1 METERIVPRDYAKHT
16 LLMRSTTHS
25 LVVPTE
31 LEGERLDRCLS
42 ALNPDWTRSHA
53 RRLIDG
59 GHVHHN
65 DREAKPATRVH
76 TGDRID
82 VAEPPLQPAN
92 VEAEEIPLDV
102 VYEDQDLLV
111 VNKPIG
117 LVIHPAAGNP
127 SGTLV
132 NALLHHCESLSGIG
146 GVERPGIVHRLD
158 KDTSGLLVVAKS
170 DRAHQAL
177 SLAFRWR
184 KVSKTYLAIC
194 FGVPSPASLVI
205 EAPIARHPS
214 QRQQMAVVRGGRP
227 SRTLVDVVENLG
239 STALVSCRLV
249 TGRTHQ
255 IRVHMAHAGHAL
267 VGDPLYAGRQWRNLP
282 DPVSDLCRRYP
293 RQALH
298 AARLAFEHP
307 VSHVEM
313 TFEAPLPDD
322 MQGLLDGLR
331 AASSSGPGISG

>member
-1 METERIVPRDYAKHT
+1 MTPT
-16 LLMRSTTHS
+16 LHH
-25 LVVPTE
+25 LVVPET
-31 LEGERLDRCLS
+31 LEGERLDRCLA
-42 ALNPDWTRSHA
+42 ALGPDWTRAHA

-59 GHVHHN
+59 GHVSHN
-65 DREAKPATRVH
+65 DRTARPAARVH
-76 TGDRID
+76 TGDRLD
-82 VAEPPLQPAN
+82 VAEPPPRPCD
-92 VEAEEIPLDV
+92 VKAEEIPLDV
-102 VYEDQDLLV
+102 VHEDEDLLV
-111 VNKPIG
+111 VNKPAG

-132 NALLHHCESLSGIG
+132 NALLSHCETLSGIG

-158 KDTSGLLVVAKS
+158 KDTSGLLVVAKT

-194 FGVPSPASLVI
+194 FGVPAPASQVI

-214 QRQQMAVVRGGRP
+214 QRQQMAVVRAGRP
-227 SRTLVDVVENLG
+227 ARTIIDVVEGHG

-255 IRVHMAHAGHAL
+255 IRVHMAHIGHAL
-267 VGDPLYAGRQWRNLP
+267 VGDPLYSGRQWRNLATP
-282 DPVSDLCRRYP
+282 ASELCRRFP

-298 AARLAFEHP
+298 AARLAFSHP
-307 VSHVEM
+307 VSQVEM
-313 TFEAPLPDD
+313 SFEAPLPAD
-322 MQGLLDGLR
+322 MQALLDGLR
-331 AASSSGPGISG
+331 SGRSSPRP